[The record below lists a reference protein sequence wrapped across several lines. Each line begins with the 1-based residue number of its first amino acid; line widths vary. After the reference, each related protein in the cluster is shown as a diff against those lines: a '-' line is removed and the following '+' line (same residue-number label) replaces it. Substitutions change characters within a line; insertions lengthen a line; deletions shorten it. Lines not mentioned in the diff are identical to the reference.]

1 MKKKILITCLVFTV
15 SIFLVFT
22 GAFDDAYATQKIKH
36 IKILGTSVGGTWYL
50 LSLAL
55 ANEIEKVSPGIKAV
69 GAPGGSGSNNINVS
83 DKKAEFGMTF
93 VPTAYE
99 AWKGLPPIYKK
110 KYTNFRHIGGFATY
124 HVEVVVREGVKVADG
139 QIPRDLPSKRFSI
152 GKRTW
157 GSTQYALKAMAA
169 LGVTPEKVKASG
181 GTIHYLGYKDV
192 ITQMQDR
199 NLDAMVWIGTVPNP
213 IVLNIVERPGI
224 TMPGFTDEQA
234 KTMLQALKPQNLF
247 YYTRVPDNPYPG
259 VKSGY
264 KTVGYLASL
273 ICHKD
278 MPDDLVYDVTKIL
291 FEKQAVKDVFKG
303 VEGALDLKYALSGI
317 KDGEVL
323 IHPGAIKYYREVGMI
338 K

>member
-1 MKKKILITCLVFTV
+1 
-15 SIFLVFT
+15 
-22 GAFDDAYATQKIKH
+22 
-36 IKILGTSVGGTWYL
+36 
-50 LSLAL
+50 
-55 ANEIEKVSPGIKAV
+55 
-69 GAPGGSGSNNINVS
+69 
-83 DKKAEFGMTF
+83 
-93 VPTAYE
+93 
-99 AWKGLPPIYKK
+99 
-110 KYTNFRHIGGFATY
+110 
-124 HVEVVVREGVKVADG
+124 
-139 QIPRDLPSKRFSI
+139 
-152 GKRTW
+152 
-157 GSTQYALKAMAA
+157 
-169 LGVTPEKVKASG
+169 
-181 GTIHYLGYKDV
+181 
-192 ITQMQDR
+192 
-199 NLDAMVWIGTVPNP
+199 MVWIGTVPNP